1 MIPKKVVIKFR
12 DYFTALYKNVLLGIN
27 TTPFYFEFYTLVSP
41 LKGTSRFVRLSCYL
55 RINSF
60 RTFL

>member
-27 TTPFYFEFYTLVSP
+27 TTPFYFEFYTLV
-41 LKGTSRFVRLSCYL
+41 LLSAKNNDAL
-55 RINSF
+55 VKIINN
-60 RTFL
+60 LI